1 MSSFTLAPLA
11 HARSGSIIFC
21 ERGRAIRRRAAVRF
35 ALIIFAL
42 LLMAGAPARAQSIA
56 RIGVIDRMG
65 GSIARAAQL
74 AAKHINESGG
84 LQGANGA
91 RFELAVAVTSP
102 DNMGIATANMRQA
115 DVIAVLGPRS
125 PEALQAALPHLQDL
139 GVPVFTTISSDTLL
153 LQDNSGLIFRSVAQE
168 MLQSRALAT
177 YLLQSLGARRIM
189 SIQLDAASTSSLIGF
204 ASALSEAG
212 LSLSN
217 LLYDETGNDIVSITN
232 EITARQ
238 PDALVIYGPPL
249 LAAQTYLQ
257 LRAAGFAGPVSYSQ
271 ALDPDFVSLAPS
283 DSRTG
288 ILVASPWSFTSS
300 AGASQRF
307 VLEYASAY
315 GSLPDAVSAASY
327 DAVGLL
333 AAAYRRPGRLADNIA
348 ALQRYDGVQGP
359 LSPADLPR
367 GETSANVM
375 IAEFNEYG
383 TANAVASYRGGALSA
398 AIRPSLATAT
408 PTAQP
413 SPTPAGYQLTIL
425 SDLQNIRS
433 GPDLNF
439 DVIGQLPGGAQAQV
453 IGATEDFTWL
463 LIDFRGQWGWLASY
477 LVETVGNRNQ
487 VPIMPPPPSP
497 TPPASADAVSSN

>member
-1 MSSFTLAPLA
+1 M
-11 HARSGSIIFC
+11 G
-21 ERGRAIRRRAAVRF
+21 F
-35 ALIIFAL
+35 ASAE
-42 LLMAGAPARAQSIA
+42 AQSIA
-56 RIGVIDRMG
+56 RVGVIDSMG

-84 LQGANGA
+84 LLGANGA
-91 RFELAVAVTSP
+91 RFEIVVAVTSP
-102 DNMGIATANMRQA
+102 DYMDIATANMRQA

-125 PEALQAALPHLQDL
+125 PEALLAALPQLQAL
-139 GVPVFTTISSDTLL
+139 GVPVFTTISSDTIL
-153 LQDNSGLIFRSVAQE
+153 LQDTSGLIFRSVAQE
-168 MLQSRALAT
+168 VLQSRALAT
-177 YLLQSLGARRIM
+177 YLVQSLGARRIT

-204 ASALSEAG
+204 ASALSEVG

-232 EITARQ
+232 EIAARQ

-249 LAAQTYLQ
+249 LAAQSYLQ

-271 ALDPDFVSLAPS
+271 ALDPNFVSLVPS
-283 DSRTG
+283 ESRTG
-288 ILVASPWSFTSS
+288 IIVASPWSFTSS
-300 AGASQRF
+300 AGSSQRF
-307 VLEYASAY
+307 VLEYAKAY
-315 GSLPDAVSAASY
+315 GRLPDAVSAASY

-333 AAAYRRPGRLADNIA
+333 AEAYRRPGRLADNIA
-348 ALQRYDGVQGP
+348 ALQRFDGVQGP

-367 GETSANVM
+367 GETSANVV
-375 IAEFNEYG
+375 ISEFNEFG
-383 TANAVASYRGGALSA
+383 TANAVASYRGSALSA
-398 AIRPSLATAT
+398 AVRPSIATAT
-408 PTAQP
+408 PTARS

-439 DVIGQLPGGAQAQV
+439 DVIGQLSGGAQAQV
-453 IGATEDFTWL
+453 IGATEDFAWL

-487 VPIMPPPPSP
+487 VPIILPPPSP
-497 TPPASADAVSSN
+497 TPPASADAASSG